1 MCFFL
6 SLVFFFFAVVTHK
19 YTMFSYFTSDS
30 HVEVLPS
37 RCRRVAAALLGSAL
51 VKTEKSTC
59 FLGISLIFLVV
70 WYSCRCLVY
79 LARLQ
84 RSDPLPQAVRHGFG
98 DHGVEQRVTSLLL
111 LIQLFDDFL
120 QLSVFLLLLKDHK
133 KTGTKESTVTVSPS
147 SYNLF
152 NLCLSCSTEARI
164 KGGTSQG
171 SRAFH
176 PLAHLLRTCSHFHF
190 YALWQIV

>member
-1 MCFFL
+1 M
-6 SLVFFFFAVVTHK
+6 
-19 YTMFSYFTSDS
+19 
-30 HVEVLPS
+30 
-37 RCRRVAAALLGSAL
+37 
-51 VKTEKSTC
+51 
-59 FLGISLIFLVV
+59 
-70 WYSCRCLVY
+70 Y

-190 YALWQIV
+190 YALRQIVLIAAYVLVRKQVPAGLTQADLVLTTWRLEASPDQGPAAARLTAVSRPGSALGWSHEGSDR